1 MNERIKELR
10 EQAFDWVQYQLQ
22 TVGSDHPVM
31 QNEQLQM
38 VNEKFAELIVR
49 ECLEI
54 VEDEDDGSQD
64 TLAVR
69 WAMHKIRKH
78 FGVEE

>member
-1 MNERIKELR
+1 MNERIRELA
-10 EQAFDWVQYQLQ
+10 EQAAWRTRMAHNNAYWR
-22 TVGSDHPVM
+22 M
-31 QNEQLQM
+31 QDDIAEDATWR
-38 VNEKFAELIVR
+38 EKFAELIVG

-69 WAMHKIRKH
+69 WAMHRIRKH
-78 FGVEE
+78 FGVE

>member
-1 MNERIKELR
+1 MNEQIR
-10 EQAFDWVQYQLQ
+10 QLAIEAYEVCNKRTYG
-22 TVGSDHPVM
+22 TVHS
-31 QNEQLQM
+31 QEEFNQQ
-38 VNEKFAELIVR
+38 FAELIVR

-69 WAMHKIRKH
+69 WAMHRIRKH
-78 FGVEE
+78 FGVTE

>member
-1 MNERIKELR
+1 MNPRLKQIML
-10 EQAFDWVQYQLQ
+10 
-22 TVGSDHPVM
+22 DHGLHKHISEDCQSRM
-31 QNEQLQM
+31 EML
-38 VNEKFAELIVR
+38 AELIVR

-69 WAMHKIRKH
+69 WAMHRIRKH
-78 FGVEE
+78 FGVTE

>member
-1 MNERIKELR
+1 MNERI
-10 EQAFDWVQYQLQ
+10 QQLAIEAYEACDKRTYG
-22 TVGSDHPVM
+22 TVHS
-31 QNEQLQM
+31 QEEFNQ
-38 VNEKFAELIVR
+38 KFAELIVR

-69 WAMHKIRKH
+69 WAMHRIKKH